1 MAPFK
6 IVGIDHVVLRAA
18 DPAALERFYLDVLG
32 LSLEMRQGKLA
43 QLRAGHALIDIVPAD
58 DAGPAGSLSSNNGA
72 NLDHFCLR
80 IEPFDVAAI
89 AKHLAEQG
97 IIFGPDSS
105 SERFRRRLMR
115 WSIPKPLVFQCRVFG
130 EDPLPPEL
138 DRRHRPH
145 HRIRRRG
152 GRTSPNPNFGTGD
165 GGQQAAPA
173 GRSDRGSLG

>member
-1 MAPFK
+1 MAPFR

-97 IIFGPDSS
+97 ITFGPETLRYGAEGKGPSIYLKDLEGNGIELKGPAVRSS
-105 SERFRRRLMR
+105 
-115 WSIPKPLVFQCRVFG
+115 G
-130 EDPLPPEL
+130 PE
-138 DRRHRPH
+138 
-145 HRIRRRG
+145 
-152 GRTSPNPNFGTGD
+152 
-165 GGQQAAPA
+165 
-173 GRSDRGSLG
+173 